1 MSKIIFSIFIFL
13 FFIISH
19 GKSQQTPNQ
28 EKAILLQ
35 LKQYWFTSPNVTKWI
50 SSSNHCFWEGIICTK
65 NSVSRIQIPFGNI
78 SKPIPNFICD
88 LKNLTFLD
96 FNHNFI
102 PGNFPHIYNC
112 SNLEFLDLS
121 YNYMDGNLPDEIN
134 RLSSNLRYL
143 NITANNFNGDIP
155 NGIGGLSQLKV
166 LELAGNFFG

>member
-1 MSKIIFSIFIFL
+1 MRKTWVLERFSYKINSK
-13 FFIISH
+13 
-19 GKSQQTPNQ
+19 KPNQ

-50 SSSNHCFWEGIICTK
+50 SSSNHCFWEGIICAK
-65 NSVSRIQIPFGNI
+65 NSVSRMQIPFGNI

-121 YNYMDGNLPDEIN
+121 YNYIDGNLPDEIN
-134 RLSSNLRYL
+134 RFSSNLKYL